1 MARGS
6 QSTCRLTADQLLE
19 RYEPK
24 PQRASVRSAFRY
36 LADCTLEERAEALAR
51 VDAGFA
57 ADLAERQAERR
68 RPRSLVGS
76 NPGSIIR
83 LQVIQHNQRD
93 NSMLIS
99 VDGNAARAK
108 WVPIEGKPSAPGKPA
123 KVITTV
129 YFTARPWEP
138 GSLGFLIVLIPG
150 WLASDRAF
158 TRCEDPQISPD
169 MTWTS
174 ADLTA
179 WEALGAKMRQDRQ
192 NASKAERNGA
202 KEAFKQANSDERR
215 REERARRDRIQA
227 SS

>member
-6 QSTCRLTADQLLE
+6 QSTCRLTTDQLLE

-24 PQRASVRSAFRY
+24 PQRASVRGAFRY
-36 LADCTLEERAEALAR
+36 LADCTPEERAEALAR

-57 ADLAERQAERR
+57 ADLAERQAEKR

-83 LQVIQHNQRD
+83 LQVVQHNQRD

-99 VDGNAARAK
+99 VDGDASHAK
-108 WVPIEGKPSAPGKPA
+108 WVPIEGKPPAPKKPA

-129 YFTARPWEP
+129 YFTARAWEP

-158 TRCEDPQISPD
+158 TKCEDPQISPD
-169 MTWTS
+169 VTWTS
-174 ADLTA
+174 DDLAA
-179 WEALGAKMRQDRQ
+179 WKMLSVKMRKDRQ
-192 NASKAERNGA
+192 DASKAEVNGR
-202 KEAFKQANSDERR
+202 KEAFRQANSDDRR
-215 REERARRDRIQA
+215 RELRARRDRVQA